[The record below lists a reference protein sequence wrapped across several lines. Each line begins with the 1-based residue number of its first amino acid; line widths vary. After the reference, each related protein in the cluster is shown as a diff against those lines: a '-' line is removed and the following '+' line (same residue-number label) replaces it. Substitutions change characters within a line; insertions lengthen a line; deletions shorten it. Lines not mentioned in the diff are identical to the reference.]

1 MVPSCASMSWATELL
16 RMSQLKDRQTPSQC
30 EAKARNRM
38 PVMLLRR
45 QAGAGAYSRRQ
56 GAAQGGHHTAG
67 RWPSCQD
74 AAHRGRHSRD
84 PAPVRSQV
92 LPLSALLAAH
102 ETYLAVRIWPSGHE
116 HPKSLVCRHMG
127 RMHGNSGVLGRSLSR
142 CLHSIPTCAA
152 QVPHCHAFAA

>member
-1 MVPSCASMSWATELL
+1 
-16 RMSQLKDRQTPSQC
+16 
-30 EAKARNRM
+30 M

-56 GAAQGGHHTAG
+56 GAAQGGHLTAG

-84 PAPVRSQV
+84 PAPIRSQV
-92 LPLSALLAAH
+92 LPPSALLAAQ
-102 ETYLAVRIWPSGHE
+102 TYLAVRIWHSGHE
-116 HPKSLVCRHMG
+116 HPKSLVCRYMG
-127 RMHGNSGVLGRSLSR
+127 RKHGASGVLGRSLPR

-152 QVPHCHAFAA
+152 QVPHCRAFAA